1 VLVLII
7 LTVGISAAGTD
18 LAAWEAAVDFSE
30 PDEQLAIRA
39 AVRDIGAKFGHAY
52 FTRCT
57 TEGRFTGELW
67 EAVFSAGFGGVNL
80 PERYGG
86 GGGGLAEMAIVIEE
100 LAAQGC
106 PLLFL
111 IVAGMCGP
119 IITDFGTPEQQ
130 QRWLPGLASGELK
143 MAFAITEA
151 DAGSNATNLATK
163 AEPDPGG
170 WRINGAKQFI
180 TGIDVADAVL
190 VVARTGTGPDGRGL
204 LSLFIVDAQ
213 AGGFKAPDQ
222 QFSVFFDNVAVPA
235 DRLVGGMPDQGLKQV
250 FSGLNP
256 ERVNVAA
263 QATGLGRYF
272 LGKAVAY
279 AGQRQVWQVPI
290 GAHQGVAHPLA
301 EVKVQL
307 ELARLMA
314 SKAAWLFDRRAPGVG
329 EAAAVAKLAAADA
342 ALFAFDQAVQVHG
355 GNAFASQYGIADLWG
370 LTRLMR
376 SAPVSREMVLNY
388 LAQHSLGLPRSY

>member
-1 VLVLII
+1 
-7 LTVGISAAGTD
+7 
-18 LAAWEAAVDFSE
+18 VDFTES
-30 PDEQLAIRA
+30 DEHLAIRE
-39 AVRDIGAKFGHAY
+39 AVRGIGAKFGHRY

-57 TEGRFTGELW
+57 REGRFTDELW
-67 EAVFSAGFGGVNL
+67 EAIFSAGFGGVNL

-119 IITDFGTPEQQ
+119 IIGDFGTGEQRDQ
-130 QRWLPGLASGELK
+130 WLPGLASGRTK

-151 DAGSNATNLATK
+151 DAGSNATAITTT
-163 AEPDPGG
+163 AVRDGDG
-170 WRINGAKQFI
+170 WLISGAKQFI
-180 TGIDVADAVL
+180 TGMDVADAVL
-190 VVARTGTGPDGRGL
+190 VVTRTGTAGNGRGL
-204 LSLFIVDAQ
+204 LSLFIVDTAA
-213 AGGFKAPDQ
+213 AGLEFSQIPMEIKAPDH
-222 QFSVFFDNVAVPA
+222 QFSVFFDNVAVPG
-235 DRLVGGMPDQGLKQV
+235 DRLVGGKPDQGMTQV

-272 LGKAVAY
+272 LDKAVAY
-279 AGQRQVWQVPI
+279 ACQRQVWQVPI

-307 ELARLMA
+307 DLARLMA
-314 SKAAWLFDRRAPGVG
+314 SKAAWLFDRRSPGVG

-342 ALFAFDQAVQVHG
+342 ALLALDQAVQVHG
-355 GNAFASQYGIADLWG
+355 GNAFASEYGISDLWG

-388 LAQHSLGLPRSY
+388 VAQHSLGLPRSY

>member
-1 VLVLII
+1 MDF
-7 LTVGISAAGTD
+7 TESA
-18 LAAWEAAVDFSE
+18 EH
-30 PDEQLAIRA
+30 LAIRD
-39 AVRDIGAKFGHAY
+39 AVREIGAKYGHEY
-52 FTRCT
+52 FARCT
-57 TEGRFTGELW
+57 REGGFTEELW
-67 EAVFSAGFGGVNL
+67 NEIFSAGFGGVNL

-86 GGGGLAEMAIVIEE
+86 GGGGLTEMAIVIEE

-119 IITDFGTPEQQ
+119 IISDFGTDGQRE
-130 QRWLPGLASGELK
+130 RWLPGIASGRTR
-143 MAFAITEA
+143 MAFAVTEA
-151 DAGSNATNLATK
+151 DAGSNSTNIATSATQ
-163 AEPDPGG
+163 DGDR
-170 WRINGAKQFI
+170 WLINGAKQFI
-180 TGIDVADAVL
+180 TGLDVADAVL
-190 VVARTGTGPDGRGL
+190 VVARTGTDARGRGL
-204 LSLFIVDAQ
+204 LSLFIVDTDAP
-213 AGGFKAPDQ
+213 GLTFSPIPMEIKAPDH
-222 QFSVFFDNVAVPA
+222 QFSVFIDNVAVPA
-235 DRLVGGMPDQGLKQV
+235 DRLIGGVPDQGLTQV

-272 LGKAVAY
+272 LAKAVSY
-279 AGQRQVWQVPI
+279 AKDRQIWSVPI

-301 EVKVQL
+301 EARVQL

-314 SKAAWLFDRRAPGVG
+314 SKAAWLFDHRSPDVG

-342 ALFAFDQAVQVHG
+342 VLFAFDQAVQVHG
-355 GNAFASQYGIADLWG
+355 GNAFASEYGIGDLWG

-388 LAQHSLGLPRSY
+388 VAQHALGLPRSY

>member
-1 VLVLII
+1 
-7 LTVGISAAGTD
+7 
-18 LAAWEAAVDFSE
+18 VDFSE
-30 PDEQLAIRA
+30 PAEHLAIRGAVA
-39 AVRDIGAKFGHAY
+39 AIGAKFGHGY

-57 TEGRFTGELW
+57 AEGRFTDELW
-67 EAVFSAGFGGVNL
+67 EAIFSAGFGGVNL
-80 PERYGG
+80 PGRYGG
-86 GGGGLAEMAIVIEE
+86 GDGGLAEQAIVIEE

-119 IITDFGTPEQQ
+119 IINEFGTPEQQ
-130 QRWLPGLASGELK
+130 DRWLPGLASGRTK

-151 DAGSNATNLATK
+151 DAGSNATNISTTATRLG
-163 AEPDPGG
+163 DG
-170 WRINGAKQFI
+170 WVITGAKQYI
-180 TGIDVADAVL
+180 TGMDVSDAVL
-190 VVARTGTGPDGRGL
+190 VVARTGTEPNGRGL
-204 LSLFIVDAQ
+204 LSLFIVGTDA
-213 AGGFKAPDQ
+213 AGLEFEPIPMEIKAPDH
-222 QFSVFFDNVAVPA
+222 QFTVFLDQVKVPA
-235 DRLVGGMPDQGLKQV
+235 SGLVGEVPDQGLTQV
-250 FSGLNP
+250 FAGLNP
-256 ERVNVAA
+256 ERVNVAS

-279 AGQRQVWQVPI
+279 ARERQVWQVPI

-307 ELARLMA
+307 DLARLMT
-314 SKAAWLFDRRAPGVG
+314 SKAAWLFDHRSPGVG

-342 ALFAFDQAVQVHG
+342 ALFALDQAVQVHG
-355 GNAFASQYGIADLWG
+355 GNAFASEYGLGDLWG

-388 LAQHSLGLPRSY
+388 VAQHSLGLPRSY

>member
-1 VLVLII
+1 M
-7 LTVGISAAGTD
+7 D
-18 LAAWEAAVDFSE
+18 VDFSE
-30 PDEQLAIRA
+30 SAEHLAIRD
-39 AVRDIGAKFGHAY
+39 AVSAIGVKFGHEY

-57 TEGRFTGELW
+57 AEGRFTDELW
-67 EAVFSAGFGGVNL
+67 DAIFSAGFGGVNL
-80 PERYGG
+80 PSAYGG
-86 GGGGLAEMAIVIEE
+86 GDGGLAEQAIVIEE

-111 IVAGMCGP
+111 VVAGMCGP
-119 IITDFGTPEQQ
+119 IINEFGTAEQKDQ
-130 QRWLPGLASGELK
+130 WLPGLASGQTR

-151 DAGSNATNLATK
+151 EAGSNATAIATT
-163 AEPDPGG
+163 ASRAGDS
-170 WRINGAKQFI
+170 WIINGAKQYI
-180 TGIDVADAVL
+180 TGMDVADAVL
-190 VVARTGTGPDGRGL
+190 VVTRSGTDDSGRGL
-204 LSLFIVDAQ
+204 LTLLIVDTDADGLEFRTIPMEIQ
-213 AGGFKAPDQ
+213 APDH
-222 QFSVFFDNVAVPA
+222 QFTVFFDQVRVPA
-235 DRLVGGMPDQGLKQV
+235 DRLVGGVPDRGLTQV

-279 AGQRQVWQVPI
+279 ARERQVWKVPI

-307 ELARLMA
+307 DLARLMN
-314 SKAAWLFDRRAPGVG
+314 SKAAWLFDHRSPGVG
-329 EAAAVAKLAAADA
+329 EAASVAKLAAADA
-342 ALFAFDQAVQVHG
+342 ALLALDQSVQVHG
-355 GNAFASQYGIADLWG
+355 GSAFASEYGLGDLWG

-388 LAQHSLGLPRSY
+388 VAQHSLGLPRSY

>member
-1 VLVLII
+1 M
-7 LTVGISAAGTD
+7 
-18 LAAWEAAVDFSE
+18 DFSE
-30 PDEQLAIRA
+30 SGEHLAIRD
-39 AVRDIGAKFGHAY
+39 AVSAIGAKFGHGY

-57 TEGRFTGELW
+57 AEGRFTDELW
-67 EAVFSAGFGGVNL
+67 EAIFSAGFGGVNL
-80 PERYGG
+80 PSTYGG
-86 GGGGLAEMAIVIEE
+86 GDGGLAEQAIVIEE

-119 IITDFGTPEQQ
+119 IINEFGTAEQKD
-130 QRWLPGLASGELK
+130 RWLPGLASGRTR

-151 DAGSNATNLATK
+151 EAGSNATSITTTASR
-163 AEPDPGG
+163 AGES
-170 WRINGAKQFI
+170 WIINGAKQYI
-180 TGIDVADAVL
+180 TGMDVAHAVL
-190 VVARTGTGPDGRGL
+190 VVARTGTDCGGRGL
-204 LSLFIVDAQ
+204 LSLFIVDTD
-213 AGGFKAPDQ
+213 AGGLEFRPIPMEIQAPDH
-222 QFSVFFDNVAVPA
+222 QFTVFFEHVEVPA
-235 DRLVGGMPDQGLKQV
+235 DRLVGQMPDRGLTQV

-279 AGQRQVWQVPI
+279 ANQRQVWQVPI

-307 ELARLMA
+307 DLARLMNA
-314 SKAAWLFDRRAPGVG
+314 KAAWLFDHHSPGVG
-329 EAAAVAKLAAADA
+329 EAASVAKLAAADA
-342 ALFAFDQAVQVHG
+342 ALFALDQSVQVHG
-355 GNAFASQYGIADLWG
+355 GNAFASEYGISDLWG

-388 LAQHSLGLPRSY
+388 VAQHSLGLPRSY

>member
-1 VLVLII
+1 
-7 LTVGISAAGTD
+7 
-18 LAAWEAAVDFSE
+18 
-30 PDEQLAIRA
+30 
-39 AVRDIGAKFGHAY
+39 
-52 FTRCT
+52 
-57 TEGRFTGELW
+57 
-67 EAVFSAGFGGVNL
+67 
-80 PERYGG
+80 
-86 GGGGLAEMAIVIEE
+86 
-100 LAAQGC
+100 
-106 PLLFL
+106 
-111 IVAGMCGP
+111 MCGP

-130 QRWLPGLASGELK
+130 DRWLPGLASGELK

-163 AEPDPGG
+163 AVRDSGG

-190 VVARTGTGPDGRGL
+190 VVTRTGNGPDGRGL

-213 AGGFKAPDQ
+213 ADDVEFHPIPMEIKAPDH

-235 DRLVGGMPDQGLKQV
+235 DRLVGGVPDQGLKQV

-256 ERVNVAA
+256 ERVSVAA

-279 AGQRQVWQVPI
+279 ANQRQVWQVPI

-307 ELARLMA
+307 DLARLMA
-314 SKAAWLFDRRAPGVG
+314 SKAAWLFDRRAPGSG

-342 ALFAFDQAVQVHG
+342 VQFALDQAMQVHG
-355 GNAFASQYGIADLWG
+355 GNAFASEYGIADLWG

>member
-1 VLVLII
+1 M
-7 LTVGISAAGTD
+7 
-18 LAAWEAAVDFSE
+18 DFTES
-30 PDEQLAIRA
+30 DEHLAIRD
-39 AVRDIGAKFGHAY
+39 AVRRIGARFGHQY
-52 FTRCT
+52 FIRCT
-57 TEGRFTGELW
+57 AEGKFTDELW
-67 EAVFSAGFGGVNL
+67 EDIFYAGFGGVNL
-80 PERYGG
+80 PEHYGG

-119 IITDFGTPEQQ
+119 IIGDFGTQA
-130 QRWLPGLASGELK
+130 QRDQWLPGLASGRTK

-151 DAGSNATNLATK
+151 DAGSNATAITTT
-163 AEPDPGG
+163 AVRDGDG
-170 WRINGAKQFI
+170 WLINGAKQFI
-180 TGIDVADAVL
+180 TGMDVADAVL
-190 VVARTGTGPDGRGL
+190 VVTRSGTGRDGRGL
-204 LSLFIVDAQ
+204 LSLFIVDTAA
-213 AGGFKAPDQ
+213 AGLEFRPIPMEIKAPDH
-222 QFSVFFDNVAVPA
+222 QFSVFLDNVAVPG
-235 DRLVGGMPDQGLKQV
+235 DRLVGGMPDQGMTQV

-272 LGKAVAY
+272 LDKAVAY
-279 AGQRQVWQVPI
+279 ASQRQVWQVPI

-307 ELARLMA
+307 DLARLMA
-314 SKAAWLFDRRAPGVG
+314 SKAAWLFDRRSPGVG

-342 ALFAFDQAVQVHG
+342 ALFALDQAVQVHG
-355 GNAFASQYGIADLWG
+355 GNAFASEYGIGDLWG

-388 LAQHSLGLPRSY
+388 VAQHSLGLPRSY